1 MRILKLTILEFNR
14 LETCLSKT
22 LAALQNPLDSKD
34 LTALV
39 YGLFKKVRLRILR
52 EKIGFNYMNIYKS

>member
-1 MRILKLTILEFNR
+1 MLTILQSNR

-22 LAALQNPLDSKD
+22 LATLQNPLDSKD
-34 LTALV
+34 LMALV
-39 YGLFKKVRLRILR
+39 YALFKKVRLGILR